1 MSGDSINQDD
11 LDALL
16 LELAEGQKTEK
27 KLFNAEI
34 LESGILLI
42 HVSGRILG
50 QYDSLDVIH
59 RISEAAAGRDMQMII
74 DLTSCT
80 YLSSIVLGALARIAE
95 NSIQSGKKICAFGA
109 NESIIELFHLTMFM
123 EFIELCD
130 TCEGAV
136 AYLKSHKSDL

>member
-1 MSGDSINQDD
+1 MSGDSINQND
-11 LDALL
+11 LNVLL
-16 LELAEGQKTEK
+16 NELADGQKTEQ

-34 LESGILLI
+34 LESRILII

-59 RISEAAAGRDMQMII
+59 RISVAAAGENMQMIV

-95 NSIQSGKKICAFGA
+95 NSIQSGRKICAFGA
-109 NESIIELFHLTMFM
+109 NESIIELLNLTMFM
-123 EFIELCD
+123 EFVELCD
-130 TCEGAV
+130 TCEDAIV
-136 AYLKSHKSDL
+136 YLNDNRK